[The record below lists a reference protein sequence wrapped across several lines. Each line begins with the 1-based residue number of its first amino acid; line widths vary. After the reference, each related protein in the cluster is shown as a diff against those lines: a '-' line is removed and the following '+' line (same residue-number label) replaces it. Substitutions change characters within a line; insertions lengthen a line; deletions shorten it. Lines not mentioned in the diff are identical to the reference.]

1 MYREHG
7 EQEVHA
13 SREHKQR
20 RYDKRLILKIVKEI
34 ENTEHIQSN
43 FFLQKPMRL
52 YNSETTFLPSG
63 APVNTGVQKDHGES
77 ISSSAQTD

>member
-20 RYDKRLILKIVKEI
+20 RYDKRLIFKIVKEI
-34 ENTEHIQSN
+34 ENTENIQPN
-43 FFLQKPMRL
+43 FFLQKSMPQH
-52 YNSETTFLPSG
+52 NSETTFLPSG